1 MRLQLRWAWWG
12 LPVWLILQS
21 AAACADTVIHY
32 PRPET
37 GADHLSQYPLR
48 LLQQAL
54 HGAERDYRVE
64 LYPVRMQQARALLRL
79 ENSEGIDVVTT
90 MTSAEREAR
99 LQPIR
104 IPLDKGVWGLR
115 LLLINK
121 ASAGKFAAIASAAQL
136 KPLLAGQG
144 SNWPDTAI
152 LRGNGMRVYGA
163 PAGYEVLYRMLET
176 GNIDYFPRS
185 VTEIWGEHQLHRDAL
200 MIEPALVLRYRTAVY
215 FFVRKSDT
223 RLAADL
229 QNGLER
235 MLADGSFEKLFQKF
249 FGEQIRRAA
258 LKDRRVI
265 DLVNPTAPAL
275 PLERRELWFY

>member
-1 MRLQLRWAWWG
+1 MQGQWARWILPIWLALQIA
-12 LPVWLILQS
+12 P
-21 AAACADTVIHY
+21 ACADTVIRY
-32 PRPET
+32 PRPES
-37 GADHLSQYPLR
+37 GADHLSQYPVR
-48 LLQQAL
+48 LLEQAL
-54 HGAERDYRVE
+54 QHAGRSYRVE

-121 ASAGKFAAIASAAQL
+121 AAAARFAGLASADQL
-136 KPLLAGQG
+136 KPMLAGQG

-152 LRGNGMRVYGA
+152 LRANGLRVYGA
-163 PAGYEVLYRMLET
+163 PASYEVLYRMLET

-185 VTEIWGEHQLHRDAL
+185 VTEIWGELKLHQDAL
-200 MIEPALVLRYRTAVY
+200 MVEPSVVLRYRTAVY
-215 FFVRKSDT
+215 FFVRKGDT

-229 QNGLER
+229 HAGLER
-235 MLADGSFEKLFQKF
+235 MIADGSFEKLFQKF

-265 DLVNPTAPAL
+265 DLVNPAAPAL
-275 PLERRELWFY
+275 PLERKELWFY